1 MSLSSLLCRQEGV
14 IYISHPLKET
24 LILGNQENREVPLN
38 LHVEGR
44 WYSGNLHTHSNVF
57 SQPAQDHLSPSPHTG
72 DRPHQMFPQD
82 NWYLQCVFRN
92 LQNLMILKSFPAGLW
107 KD

>member
-57 SQPAQDHLSPSPHTG
+57 SQPAQIISPHPHTQVTDPTRCSLKTTG
-72 DRPHQMFPQD
+72 I
-82 NWYLQCVFRN
+82 YSVFSETF
-92 LQNLMILKSFPAGLW
+92 KTSWF
-107 KD
+107 